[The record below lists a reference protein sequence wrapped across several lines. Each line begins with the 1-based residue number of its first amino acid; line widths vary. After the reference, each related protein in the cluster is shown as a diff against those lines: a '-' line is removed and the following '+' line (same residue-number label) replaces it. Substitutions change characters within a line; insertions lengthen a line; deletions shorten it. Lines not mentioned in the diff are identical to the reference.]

1 MLKIM
6 RKMMLV
12 GVAAGLMVTSATREA
27 KAFGI
32 PLLSYDIPRVAENVQ
47 KIMTMVMQV
56 KAEVESHIQ
65 IIKQIQHGG
74 FGAAAGMLFAKIENG
89 DYERLFGSFADIGIN
104 WKVNAQMSQYRA
116 AERAKCE
123 KEGEEAAK
131 QARSDA
137 TEHCQGEVGE
147 EQLAQCL
154 DQQSSAI
161 EKIGKKAKKECMK
174 KVNAQL
180 SAELAKVR
188 AEQYQRA
195 MAKYAEAKSK
205 MKAYN
210 WLQQAGL
217 STTTF
222 MTVDTINAIGDGRI
236 GDAIA
241 SGSGAL
247 GRGTVAAGL
256 SSVEGANALGYLGGV
271 AGGITQDIQ
280 NGYGIWGKM
289 GIGGSRD
296 SGGSENSNLS
306 NSSTESQNSESDNGS
321 SENSGGDANSDS
333 SGTETAPV
341 TENVNTQTSENEE
354 AVTLEKNEADTG
366 LITETEATPVVEIN
380 TGFTSTGETEATPVT
395 ETKTENDVSVN
406 APAVGTVDFGVG
418 DAGTSPVTEPVDERI
433 TELQNR
439 TENLPLE
446 VSEPLGSNGVGMI
459 KAKGRTLLKY

>member
-12 GVAAGLMVTSATREA
+12 GVATGLMVTSATREA

-47 KIMTMVMQV
+47 KITTMVMQV

-123 KEGEEAAK
+123 KEGEEAAQK
-131 QARSDA
+131 AH
-137 TEHCQGEVGE
+137 TEASAKCKEAEGE
-147 EQLAQCL
+147 EGLAQCL

-180 SAELAKVR
+180 AAELAKVR
-188 AEQYQRA
+188 AEQYQKA

-289 GIGGSRD
+289 GIGGSHD
-296 SGGSENSNLS
+296 SGGAKDANTSNTTTEN
-306 NSSTESQNSESDNGS
+306 QNSESRSS
-321 SENSGGDANSDS
+321 SESGNGDVNSAS
-333 SGTETAPV
+333 SGTETAPA
-341 TENVNTQTSENEE
+341 TENVNTENNKSAE
-354 AVTLEKNEADTG
+354 AVTSEKNETNTG
-366 LITETEATPVVEIN
+366 LTTETEPTPVVEIN
-380 TGFTSTGETEATPVT
+380 TGFTSTGETAATSVT

-418 DAGTSPVTEPVDERI
+418 DIETAPATETIDKQIKDTQDKADV
-433 TELQNR
+433 
-439 TENLPLE
+439 LPLE
-446 VSEPLGSNGVGMI
+446 VSETLGSNDVGMV
-459 KAKGRTLLKY
+459 KAKGRTLVNY